1 MNTDDEPLEIS
12 APVAWKLAAR
22 YCRLDPAT
30 GVTCAWNHGLW
41 QLLRLMG
48 IAGTAAR
55 RGEFYRREM
64 RKAAANKSE
73 LDILVSGASD
83 YAMLVQ
89 IAREFAGLQ
98 TRPVITVLDIC
109 ETPLRLNRWYAERS
123 ELPIK
128 TVQSD
133 FLDYAPDQGF
143 DLICA
148 DSFIGRFP
156 HEQWPRIAERFH
168 ALLQPGGRLLTASRL
183 RTAVAS
189 PRITFPAD
197 HVAAFRDTVRA
208 NMLQAG
214 APAGFDIERVTAA
227 AEQYARLQVNYPLH
241 AEARLL
247 APLEQAGF
255 RIESREHHVHTA
267 GKIEGIHAPSVAAA
281 STFLQV
287 VAVRR

>member
-1 MNTDDEPLEIS
+1 MNTEDEPLEIS
-12 APVAWKLAAR
+12 APVAWELAAR

-55 RGEFYRREM
+55 RGEFYRREI
-64 RKAAANKSE
+64 RKAAENRNE
-73 LDILVSGASD
+73 LNILVSGASD
-83 YAMLVQ
+83 YAMLAQ
-89 IAREFAGLQ
+89 ITREFAGLQ
-98 TRPVITVLDIC
+98 TKPVITVLDIC

-123 ELPIK
+123 GLSIQ
-128 TVQSD
+128 TAQSD
-133 FLDYAPDQGF
+133 FLYYTPDQRF

-156 HEQWPRIAERFH
+156 HELWQRVAGRFH
-168 ALLQPGGRLLTASRL
+168 ALLQTGGRLLTASRL
-183 RTAVAS
+183 RTADAS
-189 PRITFPAD
+189 PRIRFPAD
-197 HVAAFRDTVRA
+197 HVAPFRDTVRA

-214 APAGFDIERVTAA
+214 APAGFELEHVTAA

-241 AEARLL
+241 SEASLL

-255 RIESREHHVHTA
+255 MIESRDHHLHTA

-287 VAVRR
+287 VAIRR